1 MELRKF
7 IATSIRE
14 YLKENLDRPQ
24 SKYFSNIGLKTED
37 VFDMI
42 EYHDSYRDLYPNYSD
57 ENEYEEDYYFPT
69 IQDAYNDINETL
81 EFFNTLPNP
90 IPIYRS
96 IKVKSMGDI
105 NYDWLGD
112 SWSFDKQ
119 SAINFAKNQAGGN
132 VLLIGKTKFDN
143 VDWNN
148 TVKLWYQFSR
158 TYDGYDENEINII
171 DSDEIFDIKTEEVK
185 I

>member
-1 MELRKF
+1 MKIRK
-7 IATSIRE
+7 IVATIIS
-14 YLKENLDRPQ
+14 ENLNKSQ
-24 SKYFSNIGLKTED
+24 SKYFNNIGLKTEE

-42 EYHDSYRDLYPNYSD
+42 EYHDSYRDLYPNYSN
-57 ENEYEEDYYFPT
+57 ENEYENDYYFPT
-69 IQDAYNDINETL
+69 MQDAYNDVNETL

-96 IKVKSMGDI
+96 IKVKSMDDI

-112 SWSFDKQ
+112 SWSFDKK
-119 SAINFAKNQAGGN
+119 SAINFAKNQADGN

-143 VDWNN
+143 VAWNN
-148 TVKLWYQFSR
+148 TVKLWYLFSR

-171 DSDEIFDIKTEEVK
+171 DSDKIFDIKTEK

>member
-7 IATSIRE
+7 IATTIRE

-24 SKYFSNIGLKTED
+24 SRYFSNIGLKTED

-96 IKVKSMGDI
+96 IKVKSFNRTI
-105 NYDWLGD
+105 KELKYHRRRR
-112 SWSFDKQ
+112 
-119 SAINFAKNQAGGN
+119 
-132 VLLIGKTKFDN
+132 
-143 VDWNN
+143 NN
-148 TVKLWYQFSR
+148 C
-158 TYDGYDENEINII
+158 
-171 DSDEIFDIKTEEVK
+171 
-185 I
+185 